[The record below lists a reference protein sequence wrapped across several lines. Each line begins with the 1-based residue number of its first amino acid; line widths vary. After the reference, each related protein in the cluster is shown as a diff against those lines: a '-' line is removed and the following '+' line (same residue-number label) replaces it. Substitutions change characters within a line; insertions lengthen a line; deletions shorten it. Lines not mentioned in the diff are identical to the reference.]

1 MFFIAG
7 IRYAIPVNF
16 ISRHRSIFQA
26 IFAFII
32 LVSVIYGQYVIIGSG
47 HLAGVIS
54 QIGYV
59 GLFLFSFINGFNVI
73 VPIVPTSLMP
83 TLLDAGYQF
92 WPLLT
97 VMSIGMSLADMAGF
111 LVGRYLGKFRRADDW
126 GILKFLQSIQK
137 KSYYTPLVLAF
148 FFGAFIP
155 LPFELVMIP
164 LGMMRYRVET
174 IFAISIS
181 ANVIF
186 NLITALGFVQLF
198 NVLLG

>member
-1 MFFIAG
+1 
-7 IRYAIPVNF
+7 VQF
-16 ISRHRSIFQA
+16 ISQHRRLFQA
-26 IFAFII
+26 LFAFIV
-32 LVSVIYGQYVIIGSG
+32 LVGVIYGQYVIIGSG
-47 HLAGVIS
+47 QLTSAIS

-73 VPIVPTSLMP
+73 VPIVPTSFMP

-92 WPLLT
+92 WPLIS
-97 VMSIGMSLADMAGF
+97 VISVGMSFADIAGF
-111 LVGRYLGKFRRADDW
+111 LVGRYLGKFRQADEW

-137 KSYYTPLVLAF
+137 KSYYTPLVFAF
-148 FFGAFIP
+148 FFGAFMP

-174 IFAISIS
+174 IFVISFS

-186 NLITALGFVQLF
+186 NLITAVGFVQLF
-198 NVLLG
+198 IFLLG